1 MRRIGARHKR
11 PQRFGRNEHAAKHPD
26 GGQSSARDQ
35 ALHRSHGDTAELF
48 RGLSEAI
55 CKSFIVHWVHPIASK
70 SSICPVFVQYLSSV
84 CPVVA
89 IHQSADAKASAM
101 STLFRASLTPEN
113 LTTPYAPTN
122 RCLSPRRD

>member
-70 SSICPVFVQYLSSV
+70 SSICPVSVQ
-84 CPVVA
+84 
-89 IHQSADAKASAM
+89 
-101 STLFRASLTPEN
+101 
-113 LTTPYAPTN
+113 
-122 RCLSPRRD
+122 